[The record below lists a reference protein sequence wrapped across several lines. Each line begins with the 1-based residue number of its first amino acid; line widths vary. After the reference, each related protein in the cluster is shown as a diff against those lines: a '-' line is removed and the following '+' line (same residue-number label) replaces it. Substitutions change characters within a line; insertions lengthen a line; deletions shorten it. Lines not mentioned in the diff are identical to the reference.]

1 MGDPYRCQRTKAMT
15 DAAFM
20 ALPTENQ
27 VFFLE
32 SDPQAI
38 LGPCF
43 AVFKRLDGSH
53 GSPCMSARGWVRS
66 SCNLWCAFHLYLDSC
81 QRELRNA
88 CLIPRWHKKSG
99 RCNLQMDLGKGDNY
113 FRAIQLANS
122 SARRASFGRWS

>member
-27 VFFLE
+27 VFFLK

-43 AVFKRLDGSH
+43 AVFKRLDGSPWIAVYV
-53 GSPCMSARGWVRS
+53 GTRLGTVVLQFVVC
-66 SCNLWCAFHLYLDSC
+66 
-81 QRELRNA
+81 
-88 CLIPRWHKKSG
+88 IPSV
-99 RCNLQMDLGKGDNY
+99 
-113 FRAIQLANS
+113 
-122 SARRASFGRWS
+122 FG